1 MKHERKYFFHER
13 NERLRYGWYNQL
25 RLYPLNSRM
34 AENNEEFIQKA
45 FFKLTENYIQHGAV
59 INDLKS
65 ITITTTRKSAKNR
78 SFTSRSKKLLVMLLM
93 PFLYGIFNRYFYTN
107 IIKSFQGTR
116 CLLPNNYLVW
126 EFTRPIMNCD
136 YCRDVEEPLILPNL
150 TKEEFWFYSYSS
162 RPMIIKNAAYDWPA
176 RKEFTLEFF
185 RNLYERI
192 EGAYESVEEECQ
204 FLHFKSNLANLRE
217 VFAMSENRALHR
229 EGEDPWYVGWK
240 NCHPQILDAM
250 TQFYNVPHFLPDDAE
265 IPYSNYIFMGY
276 EEGAVMHVSF
286 VVEWLSTCGIATVC
300 HQYLQITFL
309 IPFCSWIIYRDLC
322 GKLK

>member
-1 MKHERKYFFHER
+1 MATRE
-13 NERLRYGWYNQL
+13 
-25 RLYPLNSRM
+25 NSG
-34 AENNEEFIQKA
+34 EFIQEA
-45 FFKLTENYIQHGAV
+45 FLKLTENYIQHGAV
-59 INDLKS
+59 INDLK
-65 ITITTTRKSAKNR
+65 TITLTSTSDAKSAKNR
-78 SFTSRSKKLLVMLLM
+78 SFATPSKKLLVMLVM

-126 EFTRPIMNCD
+126 EFTRPRTTCD
-136 YCRDVEEPLILPNL
+136 YCRDVEAPLILPNL
-150 TKEEFWFYSYSS
+150 TKEEFRSYSYSS
-162 RPMIIKNAAYDWPA
+162 RPMIIKNAIYDWPA

-204 FLHFKSNLANLRE
+204 FLHFKSNFANLRE
-217 VFAMSENRALHR
+217 VFAMSKDRALHR

-250 TQFYNVPHFLPDDAE
+250 NKFYNVPHFLPVDAE

-286 VVEWLSTCGIATVC
+286 IVQQLSACGGVSQKCVINTYKYVC
-300 HQYLQITFL
+300 FPSVAGLHIETHVA
-309 IPFCSWIIYRDLC
+309 SSGNR
-322 GKLK
+322 

>member
-1 MKHERKYFFHER
+1 MV
-13 NERLRYGWYNQL
+13 
-25 RLYPLNSRM
+25 PM
-34 AENNEEFIQKA
+34 ENNKESIQKA
-45 FFKLTENYIQHGAV
+45 FLKLTENYIQHGAV

-65 ITITTTRKSAKNR
+65 ITMINVTNAKSAKNR
-78 SFTSRSKKLLVMLLM
+78 SFATRSKKLLVMLFV
-93 PFLYGIFNRYFYTN
+93 PFLYGIFNRYFYSN

-136 YCRDVEEPLILPNL
+136 YCRDVEAPLILPNL
-150 TKEEFWFYSYSS
+150 TKEEFRLYSYSS

-204 FLHFKSNLANLRE
+204 FLHFKSNFANLRE
-217 VFAMSENRALHR
+217 VFAMSEDRALHR
-229 EGEDPWYVGWK
+229 EGEDVWYVGWK
-240 NCHPQILDAM
+240 NCHSQILDIM
-250 TQFYNVPHFLPDDAE
+250 KQFYNIPHFLPDDAE

-286 VVEWLSTCGIATVC
+286 VAEQLAACGIVKVG
-300 HQYLQITFL
+300 L
-309 IPFCSWIIYRDLC
+309 FCS
-322 GKLK
+322 